1 MSKIRAFMLRATVGV
16 FAAGTL
22 AAGLMT
28 APAAGAQAPL
38 DGGRQAI
45 AERTT
50 PFAAQTRRAGLTPA
64 QAGELQDRVDGH
76 LAEEPGSRQVSANRI
91 ATEGGDLVVAAP
103 GQRYARDL
111 AGPGASGRAP
121 AACASGH
128 LCLYRPGDSRDYYRC
143 GTYSLP
149 WVGDGTFNN
158 NQTRGTTARF
168 LNSDRGIRWT
178 SRAPQTGTAT
188 WTGVFYVVPC

>member
-1 MSKIRAFMLRATVGV
+1 MNKIRAFMLRATVGV
-16 FAAGTL
+16 FAAGAL
-22 AAGLMT
+22 AAGVMT
-28 APAAGAQAPL
+28 APTAGAQSPQ
-38 DGGRQAI
+38 DGGRQAF
-45 AERTT
+45 AAQT
-50 PFAAQTRRAGLTPA
+50 PFAAQTQRAGLTPA
-64 QAGELQDRVDGH
+64 QAGELQDRVDGY

-111 AGPGASGRAP
+111 AGAGASGRAP
-121 AACASGH
+121 AACAYGH

-168 LNSDRGIRWT
+168 LNSDRSVRWT

-188 WTGVFYVVPC
+188 WTGVYYVVPC

>member
-1 MSKIRAFMLRATVGV
+1 MNKIRAFMLRATVGV
-16 FAAGTL
+16 LAAGTL

-28 APAAGAQAPL
+28 APTAGAQTPR
-38 DGGRQAI
+38 DDSRQAF
-45 AERTT
+45 T
-50 PFAAQTRRAGLTPA
+50 AQTQRAGLTPA
-64 QAGELQDRVDGH
+64 QAGELQDRVDGY

-91 ATEGGDLVVAAP
+91 AIEGGDLVVAAP

-111 AGPGASGRAP
+111 AGPGVSGRAP
-121 AACASGH
+121 AACAYGH
-128 LCLYRPGDSRDYYRC
+128 LCLYKPGDSRDYYRC

-158 NQTRGTTARF
+158 NQTRGTTAKF
-168 LNSDRGIRWT
+168 LNSDRSVRWT

-188 WTGVFYVVPC
+188 WTQVYYVVPC

>member
-1 MSKIRAFMLRATVGV
+1 MNKIRTFMLRATVGV

-28 APAAGAQAPL
+28 APTAGARTSQ
-38 DGGRQAI
+38 DVGRQAVT
-45 AERTT
+45 AQA
-50 PFAAQTRRAGLTPA
+50 PFAAQTQRAGLTPA
-64 QAGELQDRVDGH
+64 QASELQGRVDGY
-76 LAEEPGSRQVSANRI
+76 LAEEPGGRQVSANRI
-91 ATEGGDLVVAAP
+91 ATRGGDLVVTAP

-121 AACASGH
+121 AACAYGH

-168 LNSDRGIRWT
+168 LNSDRSIRWT